1 MENGNSPSRGILA
14 EQVVPGLKEQK
25 GFAGLTA
32 SADKAAGRV
41 GVISLWQ
48 TEADLEAS
56 SSAVS
61 KLRGSAT
68 EAMGGRLAGVESY
81 EQVMMEAT
89 GPPAGPGSPVVIVRS
104 KRDPARVEERRGKA
118 RRGDRRALRV

>member
-1 MENGNSPSRGILA
+1 MHVRLTLVEGVQDMERAAKVLA

-32 SADKAAGRV
+32 SADKAAGLV

-56 SSAVS
+56 SSADAE
-61 KLRGSAT
+61 RP
-68 EAMGGRLAGVESY
+68 AGV
-81 EQVMMEAT
+81 T
-89 GPPAGPGSPVVIVRS
+89 GGPFVSSAVG
-104 KRDPARVEERRGKA
+104 A
-118 RRGDRRALRV
+118 